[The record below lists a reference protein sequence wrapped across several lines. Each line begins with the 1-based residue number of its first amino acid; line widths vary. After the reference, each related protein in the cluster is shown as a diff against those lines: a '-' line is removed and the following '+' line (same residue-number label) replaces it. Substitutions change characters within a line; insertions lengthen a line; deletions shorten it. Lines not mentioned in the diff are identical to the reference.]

1 MNIITLSWNYI
12 RNKPLNTLL
21 NTLLLGFGV
30 GIIIFLLLIYN
41 QLGSKFENNLKG
53 VDAVVGAKG
62 SALQLILSSVY
73 QADNPVGNI
82 PAQDTLMFAR
92 VPFVRKMIPLS
103 MGDNYRQFRI
113 VGTNHNYPAFYNLA
127 LEEGRLWSKSLEVT
141 VGAIVAQKLNLK
153 IGDTFFG
160 AHGLAEDEAD
170 TVEIH
175 DNAAYKVVGI
185 FKPSQTIIDRLI
197 LTSLE
202 SYWDVHAEPEE
213 GEESEEKEHQEEDGE
228 SDPEYQEETHQEDEK
243 KDESE
248 DENTDLPTPPIGGYG
263 MPPPT
268 TSDSK
273 NITAILLHYSRLEDE
288 KVSPMAVVMVS
299 KMVENNERLQLARP
313 ADQIAKFLD
322 QIGFGRQIVNYFAL
336 VIVLIATLS
345 IFIALYNAL
354 KERQYDLAIMRAL
367 GASKFKLFSQMIVE
381 GLVLALLGVIFGF
394 TLGHIAVELVGWNL
408 SQSSPFTFTGW
419 YILQEEW
426 WLLAFVLGVGL
437 ISAIIPATLIY
448 RIDISR
454 ILAQ

>member
-12 RNKPLNTLL
+12 RNKPLNTFL

-30 GIIIFLLLIYN
+30 GIIIFLLLIYS
-41 QLGSKFENNLKG
+41 QLGEKFQNNLKG

-82 PAQDTLMFAR
+82 PASDTMMFAR

-103 MGDNYRQFRI
+103 MGDNYKQFRI
-113 VGTNHNYPAFYNLA
+113 VGTNQNYPAFYNLELA
-127 LEEGRLWSKSLEVT
+127 EGELWAKSLEVT
-141 VGAIVAQKLNLK
+141 VGAVVAQKLDLK

-160 AHGLAEDEAD
+160 AHGLSQDEGD
-170 TVEIH
+170 TVEVH

-202 SYWDVHAEPEE
+202 SYWDVHAKHEEEEQQPDEVVEQGEQPYE
-213 GEESEEKEHQEEDGE
+213 GEYEGE
-228 SDPEYQEETHQEDEK
+228 TEEETPDAAK
-243 KDESE
+243 
-248 DENTDLPTPPIGGYG
+248 PRVGGYG
-263 MPPPT
+263 MMPPS
-268 TSDSK
+268 SDDDK
-273 NITAILLHYSRLEDE
+273 GITAILLHYSRMEDE

-299 KMVENNERLQLARP
+299 KMLEGHERLQLARP

-367 GASKFKLFSQMIVE
+367 GASKLKLFNQMIIE
-381 GLVLALLGVIFGF
+381 GIVLALLGVVFGF
-394 TLGHIAVELVGWNL
+394 GLGHVAVELVGWSL
-408 SQSSPFTFTGW
+408 AQSSPFTFTGW
-419 YILQEEW
+419 LILTEEW
-426 WLLAFVLGVGL
+426 WLLLFVLGVGL
-437 ISAIIPATLIY
+437 VSAIIPATLIY
-448 RIDISR
+448 RIDISKV
-454 ILAQ
+454 LAQ